1 MSGIGHSDTDFHDFY
16 DLLVVRHDFFMIFQ
30 GFHRNGIIFGHI
42 LQSSFF
48 LVSPVIRFLQL
59 LRLNSQWF
67 VEWTRSC
74 SENQLKSMESV
85 VHAFSFISNTF
96 ISNTRLRFAYF
107 ETRISENNEI
117 WTMRLFQNDCT
128 HSK

>member
-16 DLLVVRHDFFMIFQ
+16 DFLVVRHDFFMIFQ

-85 VHAFSFISNTF
+85 VPSTGVTLIGGVTL
-96 ISNTRLRFAYF
+96 IIYF
-107 ETRISENNEI
+107 NSMDNGCICRPIGK
-117 WTMRLFQNDCT
+117 L
-128 HSK
+128 